1 MFTVHCSLFSC
12 HLCDPAAGATGS
24 IVLSRRI
31 GTASFGKCLLRGAR
45 VGEHTNQAVVALVAV
60 SLINLI
66 LLIAVLLQFLD
77 GRPWP
82 CPCGWILNRDLVGKR
97 IGIDALVP
105 LDQMQ
110 ILAGI
115 MIFVPLFE
123 IRDVDDERVLFPM
136 SACIDRAHA
145 YNVRQMWSI

>member
-1 MFTVHCSLFSC
+1 MSLFNC
-12 HLCDPAAGATGS
+12 HLFDPAAGATGS

-31 GTASFGKCLLRGAR
+31 GAASFGKCLLRGAR
-45 VGEHTNQAVVALVAV
+45 VREHTNQAVVALVAV
-60 SLINLI
+60 PLINLI

-115 MIFVPLFE
+115 MIFVPL
-123 IRDVDDERVLFPM
+123 VDRKSTRLNSSHSQISYAVFCLKKKKKNQQEHF
-136 SACIDRAHA
+136 
-145 YNVRQMWSI
+145 NK